1 LSTPPDVNPSIA
13 NRPGRIVRR
22 KVQCARDGFA
32 GLVARIGYPR
42 LVGPWVA
49 IVLAGYIGEQVGVP
63 VAWLVGPMIAAV
75 VLSLAGA
82 PPEPST
88 ARLFPVVQAIIG
100 ATLSASFTID
110 SIRPLGEH
118 WLPISIAVVL
128 VLVISIASGVVL
140 TRIASLDVATAS
152 LGTVPGG
159 ASGMVAMSE
168 ELGGDPRLVAFMQYA
183 RLVIV
188 IVSIAVLARVIG
200 AEGEPVTQVLAKEGG
215 APMVARYGLA
225 LAVAGIGG
233 WLGVRFNLPAGAL
246 VGAMIVGLVP
256 GLIGIGPLAWPPFVL
271 AGAYLLLGSRVGSRF
286 DRGIIGRLW
295 TLLPFALGFIVVL
308 CLICAGIGWGLHEVT
323 NMDMLTALLATSP
336 GGIDAA
342 TIAALDTG
350 ANVTMVASIQMARL
364 LLMVLVG
371 PFIIRRLVTRHRAVT
386 MVAEFGPDQQERTT

>member
-1 LSTPPDVNPSIA
+1 MRDA
-13 NRPGRIVRR
+13 ARKFRPTGLHTWEDRSGKVREALTRIGWPRLIGPWAAIV
-22 KVQCARDGFA
+22 FA
-32 GLVARIGYPR
+32 GF
-42 LVGPWVA
+42 VGDQ
-49 IVLAGYIGEQVGVP
+49 IGVP

-75 VLSLAGA
+75 IVSLAGA

-100 ATLSASFTID
+100 ATLSASFTLH
-110 SIRPLGEH
+110 SLKPLAEH
-118 WLPISIAVVL
+118 WLPISIAVWL
-128 VLVISIASGVVL
+128 VLLISIGSGVML
-140 TRIASLDVATAS
+140 TRVASLDVATAS

-188 IVSIAVLARVIG
+188 ILSIAVLAQAIG
-200 AEGEPVTQVLAKEGG
+200 PEGEPVPQLLASGEGQ
-215 APMVARYGLA
+215 PMVVRYGLA
-225 LAVAGIGG
+225 VAAAGIGG

-246 VGAMIVGLVP
+246 VGAMIAGLVP
-256 GLIGIGPLAWPPFVL
+256 GMLGIGPLAWPPFVL

-286 DRGIIGRLW
+286 DRAIMRRLW
-295 TLLPFALGFIVVL
+295 SLLPFVLVFIMGLSV
-308 CLICAGIGWGLHEVT
+308 ICAGIGWVLARVT
-323 NMDMLTALLATSP
+323 NLDLLTALLATSP

-371 PFIIRRLVTRHRAVT
+371 PFIVRRLVARSRAAKVA
-386 MVAEFGPDQQERTT
+386 AEFGPDGKETLT